1 MSEVTDSLIEIEVQN
16 GLRDHQTINKYESQ
30 RIVAKTPKSSCPD
43 SSLCLT
49 EFPSWHNIWTKM
61 QVLRKALQWN
71 PSLSCKDSWP
81 WKAACSCWATVQK
94 MQVPWPLH
102 SRWDQKL
109 QPRWNQIHQPD
120 LRSLFR
126 LLCWPPWRWSCRWT
140 SQGSNKI
147 LKWRKET
154 HSISSFFPI
163 YSNLKVTFKMTNDCT
178 QPFIKTWI
186 NFTSEHIL
194 VLFGGW
200 VLVIGAG
207 AGSIVSVLSAVGHH

>member
-1 MSEVTDSLIEIEVQN
+1 MDLEIIKPSTSTNHRESWPRHRRVLVQI
-16 GLRDHQTINKYESQ
+16 RPCASQ
-30 RIVAKTPKSSCPD
+30 NFHPGTTFGPRCRFCAKLFNETHHWVVR
-43 SSLCLT
+43 T
-49 EFPSWHNIWTKM
+49 
-61 QVLRKALQWN
+61 AG
-71 PSLSCKDSWP
+71 P

-109 QPRWNQIHQPD
+109 QPRWNQIYQPD

-154 HSISSFFPI
+154 HSISSCFPI